1 MKNEFKKVVC
11 IDDVNQLLIRYYLL
25 IVEKRLSIHEAF
37 VSQQQ
42 TINTPEEGS
51 KWILEP
57 LVLCPLDPTTF
68 LRKELFE
75 V

>member
-1 MKNEFKKVVC
+1 M
-11 IDDVNQLLIRYYLL
+11 
-25 IVEKRLSIHEAF
+25 EKRNSIHEAF

-42 TINTPEEGS
+42 TINSNDEGP

-57 LVLCPLDPTTF
+57 LVLSPLDPTTF

-75 V
+75 VCLDLNLISKKYSFFFLL

>member
-1 MKNEFKKVVC
+1 MS
-11 IDDVNQLLIRYYLL
+11 
-25 IVEKRLSIHEAF
+25 SIED
-37 VSQQQ
+37 
-42 TINTPEEGS
+42 GS

-57 LVLCPLDPTTF
+57 LVVCPLDPTTF